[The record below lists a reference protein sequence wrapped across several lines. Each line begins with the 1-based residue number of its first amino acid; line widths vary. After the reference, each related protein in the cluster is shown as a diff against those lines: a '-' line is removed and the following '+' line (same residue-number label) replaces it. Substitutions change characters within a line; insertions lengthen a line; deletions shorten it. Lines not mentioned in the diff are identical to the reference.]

1 MDAPG
6 EGLLHRHKVPVK
18 YIQLIQ
24 NATCNFFSRW
34 NCLPSGCFFS
44 NSRDLS
50 SGYVSCNFWE
60 FYGADYFRKPPFYS
74 ISQFIAAFH
83 NQSECK
89 IYFCPVT
96 SLRLFQGRCQREWW
110 VRAGVSSSKSCQPW
124 DFNMN
129 WGRGGCLNGNIIWI
143 QMVYLSGALLPV
155 QVGQTCQNGAT
166 WTQCS
171 FFVFNLFFLVQQL
184 CHCSLFISFVLQE
197 AELRNCTDQRGSG
210 KMSTRSRALNFP
222 RPPSTSFLNCPPAHV
237 PQSRAQPQI
246 VLLTHFAYT
255 AGF

>member
-60 FYGADYFRKPPFYS
+60 FYGADYFRKLPFYS

-110 VRAGVSSSKSCQPW
+110 VRAGVSSSKSCQTW
-124 DFNMN
+124 DFNIN

-171 FFVFNLFFLVQQL
+171 FFVFNLFFWFSSCVIAAF
-184 CHCSLFISFVLQE
+184 LFHLFCKKLSWEIAQIRE
-197 AELRNCTDQRGSG
+197 GQA
-210 KMSTRSRALNFP
+210 KW
-222 RPPSTSFLNCPPAHV
+222 AHD
-237 PQSRAQPQI
+237 PEP
-246 VLLTHFAYT
+246 
-255 AGF
+255 